1 MSVSEKRNAQPFFP
15 TLPVNLRSFSESM
28 SVNAR
33 EKKSFYICVLYVYRL
48 LYISLYL
55 FSLMYSYKKVML
67 ITLTP

>member
-1 MSVSEKRNAQPFFP
+1 MCITAKSNAQWILP

-28 SVNAR
+28 SVNVR

-48 LYISLYL
+48 LYISLF

-67 ITLTP
+67 IMLTP